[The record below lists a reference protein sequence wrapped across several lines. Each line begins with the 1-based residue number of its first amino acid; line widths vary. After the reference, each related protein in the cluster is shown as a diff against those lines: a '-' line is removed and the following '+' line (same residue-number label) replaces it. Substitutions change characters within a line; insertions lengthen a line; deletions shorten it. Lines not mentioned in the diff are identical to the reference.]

1 MTDLLR
7 ATARTTPLRYRLS
20 KLWHPDWYQDG
31 RKRQGYF
38 EGWYFKCV
46 DASAQHAVAL
56 IPGISLAADGEGSH
70 AFVQL
75 IRAGGSTAY
84 WEYPV
89 DEFRF
94 ATDRFEIEV
103 GPNRFS
109 SAGAWLDTGGPT
121 GRLKGE
127 MRFGDWVAWPVRPLS
142 PGIMGWYRFVPF
154 METYHG
160 VLGLDHT
167 VDGELEI
174 DGRALDFSGGRGY
187 VEKDWGRSFPSAW
200 VWAQSN
206 HFDTAGTSVTI
217 SVARIPWLGGSF
229 VGYIVGLL
237 HDGVLHAFTTHNGA
251 RMREF
256 SILDGEARMTLER
269 AGLRLELTV
278 EGAHPGELRSP
289 VLGAMDGTVWESLDA
304 RIGVRLSRGDSLV
317 LEGRGLH
324 AGVELMDE
332 AGDLE
337 AGLKLKR

>member
-1 MTDLLR
+1 MSDLLA
-7 ATARTTPLRYRLS
+7 ATADSAPVGYRLS
-20 KLWHPDWYQDG
+20 KLWHPDWYQNG

-46 DASAQHAVAL
+46 DAGARHAVAL
-56 IPGISLAADGEGSH
+56 IPGISLAPDGEGSH

-75 IRAGGSTAY
+75 IRAGGRTAY
-84 WEYPV
+84 WEYPA

-109 SAGAWLDTGGPT
+109 TSGAWLDTDGAA
-121 GRLKGE
+121 GRVKGE
-127 MRFGDWVAWPVRPLS
+127 LRFGDWVGWPVRRLS
-142 PGIMGWYRFVPF
+142 PGVMGWYRFVPF

-174 DGRALDFSGGRGY
+174 DGAALSFHGGRGY

-206 HFDTAGTSVTI
+206 HFDVAGTSVMI

-237 HDGVLHAFTTHNGA
+237 HDGVLHEFTTYNGA
-251 RMREF
+251 RMRAF
-256 SILDGEARMTLER
+256 SIRDGEARMTLER
-269 AGLRLELTV
+269 AGSQLELTV

-289 VLGAMDGTVWESLDA
+289 VLGSMDGTVWESLDA
-304 RIGVRLSRGDSLV
+304 SIGVRLSHGDSV
-317 LEGRGLH
+317 VFEGRGLH

-332 AGDLE
+332 SGDLE
-337 AGLKLKR
+337 AGLHRKR

>member
-1 MTDLLR
+1 MSDLLA
-7 ATARTTPLRYRLS
+7 ATTRSAPLRHRLL
-20 KLWHPDWYQDG
+20 KPWHPGWYQDG
-31 RKRQGYF
+31 RKRRGYF

-46 DASAQHAVAL
+46 DAGAGHAVAL
-56 IPGISLAADGEGSH
+56 IPGISLPADGAGAH

-89 DEFRF
+89 EEFRF
-94 ATDRFEIEV
+94 APDRFEIEV
-103 GPNRFS
+103 GPNRFT
-109 SAGAWLDTGGPT
+109 SAGAWLDADGAA
-121 GRLKGE
+121 GRLTGE
-127 MRFGDWVAWPVRPLS
+127 LRFGEWTPWPVRLFS

-154 METYHG
+154 MEAYHG
-160 VLGLDHT
+160 VLGLDHA
-167 VDGELEI
+167 VDGALEI
-174 DGRALDFSGGRGY
+174 DGVALDFSGGRGY
-187 VEKDWGRSFPSAW
+187 VEKDWGRSFPGAW

-206 HFDTAGTSVTI
+206 HFGAPGTSVTI

-237 HDGVLHAFTTHNGA
+237 HDGELHAFTTYNGA
-251 RMREF
+251 RMRAF
-256 SILDGEARMTLER
+256 SIRDGEARMTLER
-269 AGLRLELTV
+269 ADLRLELAV

-304 RIGVRLSRGDSLV
+304 RIAVRLSRGDALV
-317 LEGRGLH
+317 CEGRGLH

-337 AGLKLKR
+337 AGLGRKR

>member
-1 MTDLLR
+1 MSDLLA
-7 ATARTTPLRYRLS
+7 ATAHSAPLRHRLS
-20 KLWHPDWYQDG
+20 KLWHPGWYQDG

-46 DASAQHAVAL
+46 DASAQHAIAV
-56 IPGISLAADGEGSH
+56 IPGISLTPDGVGSH

-75 IRAGGSTAY
+75 IRAGGRTDY
-84 WEYPV
+84 WEYPAE
-89 DEFRF
+89 EFRF
-94 ATDRFEIEV
+94 AIDRFEIEV
-103 GPNRFS
+103 GPNRFT
-109 SAGAWLDTGGPT
+109 SAGARLDMDGAAGRVTGE
-121 GRLKGE
+121 L
-127 MRFGDWVAWPVRPLS
+127 RFGSWVAWPVRPLS

-167 VDGELEI
+167 VDGEIEI
-174 DGRALDFSGGRGY
+174 DGSTLGFSGGRGY

-206 HFDTAGTSVTI
+206 HFGAAGTSVTI

-237 HDGVLHAFTTHNGA
+237 HDGVLYPFTTYNGA
-251 RMREF
+251 KMRAF
-256 SILDGEARMTLER
+256 AIKDGEARMTLER
-269 AGLRLELTV
+269 PGLRLELTV

-289 VLGAMDGTVWESLDA
+289 VLGSMDGTVWESLDA
-304 RIGVRLSRGDSLV
+304 QIAVRLSRGESLV
-317 LEGRGLH
+317 FEGRGLH

-332 AGDLE
+332 SGDLE

>member
-1 MTDLLR
+1 MSDLLA
-7 ATARTTPLRYRLS
+7 ATAHSAPLRYRLS
-20 KLWHPDWYQDG
+20 KPWHPGWYQNG

-56 IPGISLAADGEGSH
+56 IPGISLAPDGVGSH

-75 IRAGGSTAY
+75 IRAGGRTAY
-84 WEYPV
+84 WEYPAE
-89 DEFRF
+89 EFRF

-109 SAGAWLDTGGPT
+109 SAGAWLDTGGAEGRMT
-121 GRLKGE
+121 GEL
-127 MRFGDWVAWPVRPLS
+127 RFGDWSAWPVRPLS
-142 PGIMGWYRFVPF
+142 PGVMGWYRFVPF

-160 VLGLDHT
+160 VLGLDHA
-167 VDGELEI
+167 VNGALEI
-174 DGRALDFSGGRGY
+174 DGSALDFSGGRGY

-206 HFDTAGTSVTI
+206 HFGAAGTSVMI

-237 HDGVLHAFTTHNGA
+237 HDRVLHEFTTYNGA
-251 RMREF
+251 RMRAF
-256 SILDGEARMTLER
+256 SLQDGEARMTLER
-269 AGLRLELTV
+269 AGQRLELTV

-289 VLGAMDGTVWESLDA
+289 LLGSMDGTVWESLDA
-304 RIGVRLSRGDSLV
+304 RIGVKLSQGDSLV
-317 LEGRGLH
+317 FEGRGLH

-332 AGDLE
+332 SGDLE
-337 AGLKLKR
+337 AGLRPKR

>member
-1 MTDLLR
+1 MSDLLA
-7 ATARTTPLRYRLS
+7 ATARSAPFRHRFA
-20 KLWHPDWYQDG
+20 KLWNPGWYQDG
-31 RKRQGYF
+31 RKRKGYF

-56 IPGISLAADGEGSH
+56 IPGISLTPDGVGSH

-84 WEYPV
+84 WEYPAE
-89 DEFRF
+89 EFRY

-109 SAGAWLDTGGPT
+109 SAGAWLDMDGAA
-121 GRLKGE
+121 GRVKGE
-127 MRFGDWVAWPVRPLS
+127 LRFGEWVAWPVRPLS

-154 METYHG
+154 MEAYHG

-167 VDGELEI
+167 VDGQLEI
-174 DGRALDFSGGRGY
+174 DGSALDFRGGRGY

-206 HFDTAGTSVTI
+206 HFAGGGTSVTI
-217 SVARIPWLGGSF
+217 SVARIPWLRGSF

-237 HDGVLHAFTTHNGA
+237 HDGTLHEFTTHNGA
-251 RMREF
+251 KMRAF
-256 SILDGEARMTLER
+256 CIRDGEARMTLER

-289 VLGAMDGTVWESLDA
+289 VLGSMAGTVWESLDA
-304 RIGVRLSRGDSLV
+304 QIGVRLSRGDSPV
-317 LEGRGLH
+317 FEGRGVH

-332 AGDLE
+332 SGDLE
-337 AGLKLKR
+337 AGLTRAR

>member
-1 MTDLLR
+1 MSNLLA
-7 ATARTTPLRYRLS
+7 ATSRSAPLHHRLL
-20 KLWHPDWYQDG
+20 KPWHPGWYQDG

-38 EGWYFKCV
+38 EGWYLKCV
-46 DASAQHAVAL
+46 DASARHAVAL
-56 IPGISLAADGEGSH
+56 IPGISLTPDGEGSH

-75 IRAGGSTAY
+75 IRAGGRTAY
-84 WEYPV
+84 WEYPA

-94 ATDRFEIEV
+94 ASDRFEVEV

-109 SAGAWLDTGGPT
+109 AAGAWLDMDGAAGRVTGE
-121 GRLKGE
+121 L
-127 MRFGDWVAWPVRPLS
+127 RFGEWISWPVRLLS
-142 PGIMGWYRFVPF
+142 PGVMGWYRFVPF

-160 VLGLDHT
+160 VLGLDHA
-167 VDGELEI
+167 VDGQLEI
-174 DGRALDFSGGRGY
+174 DGSTLDFSGGRGY

-206 HFDTAGTSVTI
+206 HFGAVGTSVMI

-237 HDGVLHAFTTHNGA
+237 HDGVLHQFTTYNGA
-251 RMREF
+251 RMRAF
-256 SILDGEARMTLER
+256 SIRDGEARMVLER
-269 AGLRLELTV
+269 SDTRLELTV

-289 VLGAMDGTVWESLDA
+289 VLGSMDGTVWESLDA
-304 RIGVRLSRGDSLV
+304 RIGVRLSQGDSLV
-317 LEGRGLH
+317 FEGRGLH

-337 AGLKLKR
+337 AGLSPRR

>member
-1 MTDLLR
+1 MTELLA
-7 ATARTTPLRYRLS
+7 ATARSAPIRHRLA
-20 KLWHPDWYQDG
+20 KLWNPGWYQDG

-46 DASAQHAVAL
+46 DAGAQHAVAL
-56 IPGISLAADGEGSH
+56 IPGISLTPDGEGSH

-75 IRAGGSTAY
+75 IRAGGRTAY
-84 WEYPV
+84 WEYPAE
-89 DEFRF
+89 EFRF
-94 ATDRFEIEV
+94 APDRFEIEV

-109 SAGAWLDTGGPT
+109 SAGAWLDMDGAEGRVTGE
-121 GRLKGE
+121 L
-127 MRFGDWVAWPVRPLS
+127 RFGDWVAWPVGLLS
-142 PGIMGWYRFVPF
+142 PGVMGWYRFVPF

-174 DGRALDFSGGRGY
+174 DGSVLDFGGGRGY

-206 HFDTAGTSVTI
+206 HFDSGGTSVMI

-237 HDGVLHAFTTHNGA
+237 HDGTLHEFTTYNGA
-251 RMREF
+251 RMRAF
-256 SILDGEARMTLER
+256 SIRDGEARMTLER

-289 VLGAMDGTVWESLDA
+289 LLGSMDGTVWESLDA
-304 RIGVRLSRGDSLV
+304 HIGVTLRQGESLV
-317 LEGRGLH
+317 FGGRGLH

-332 AGDLE
+332 SGDLE
-337 AGLKLKR
+337 AGLKLRR

>member
-1 MTDLLR
+1 VSELLA
-7 ATARTTPLRYRLS
+7 ATAGSAPIRYRLS
-20 KLWHPDWYQDG
+20 KLWNPDRYQDG

-46 DASAQHAVAL
+46 DAAAQHAVAL
-56 IPGISLAADGEGSH
+56 IPGISLTPDGKGSH
-70 AFVQL
+70 AFVQF
-75 IRAGGSTAY
+75 IRAGGHTAY
-84 WEYPV
+84 WEYPAE
-89 DEFRF
+89 EFRF

-109 SAGAWLDTGGPT
+109 SACARLDMDGAA
-121 GRLKGE
+121 GRVKGE
-127 MRFGDWVAWPVRPLS
+127 LRFGDWIGWPVRPLS

-160 VLGLDHT
+160 VLGLDHA

-174 DGRALDFSGGRGY
+174 DGGALDYRGGRGY

-206 HFDTAGTSVTI
+206 HFDAGGTSVTV

-237 HDGVLHAFTTHNGA
+237 HDGTLYEFTTYNGA
-251 RMREF
+251 KMRTF
-256 SILDGEARMTLER
+256 SIRDGEAQMTLER

-278 EGAHPGELRSP
+278 EGAHPGGLRSP
-289 VLGAMDGTVWESLDA
+289 VLGSMDGTVWESLDA
-304 RIGVRLSRGDSLV
+304 RIGVRLSRGDSQV
-317 LEGRGLH
+317 FEGGGLH

-332 AGDLE
+332 SGDLA